1 MTTPSDVLGG
11 VSLYEKYGKGL
22 EAYIDAIKAVGENF

>member
-11 VSLYEKYGKGL
+11 VSLYEKYGKGY
-22 EAYIDAIKAVGENF
+22 EDIIEAIKAVGENF